1 MGFGHFKERLNLAA
15 KQEADDASRIQ
26 EQKEEQSAEQ
36 YDETVQGVAAEK
48 KTAFNV
54 KGVPINQ

>member
-15 KQEADDASRIQ
+15 KQEAYDASRIQ

>member
-15 KQEADDASRIQ
+15 KQEAEDASRIQ

-36 YDETVQGVAAEK
+36 YDETVQGAAAEK

-54 KGVPINQ
+54 KGVSINQ